1 MSYIKFRIG
10 VRKTDELGNTTRVV
24 ISRVESDMADTTML
38 ETNIIMNALSLK
50 GIVQQNVVFIL
61 DESRLNLNILG

>member
-1 MSYIKFRIG
+1 MGFIKFRIA
-10 VRKTDELGNTTRVV
+10 VRKTDELGNATRVV
-24 ISRVESDMADTTML
+24 LRRLESDMADVNML

>member
-1 MSYIKFRIG
+1 MGFIKFRIG
-10 VRKTDELGNTTRVV
+10 VRKTDELGNATRVV

-61 DESRLNLNILG
+61 NESRLNINILG